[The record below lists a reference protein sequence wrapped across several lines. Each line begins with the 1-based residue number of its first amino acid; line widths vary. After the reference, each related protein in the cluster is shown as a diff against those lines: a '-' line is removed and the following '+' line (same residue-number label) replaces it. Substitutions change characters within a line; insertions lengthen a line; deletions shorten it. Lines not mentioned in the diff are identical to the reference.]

1 MPPNVAKLLSLSP
14 MYKAAIIGAGASGC
28 FCAVEMKR
36 RHPDWDIVV
45 LESAPA
51 PLQKLA
57 ITGGGRCNLTNS
69 FNEVG
74 SLREVYPRG
83 EQLMKRGLREFDQ
96 NDCMAWWERE
106 GVRLVVQDDQ
116 CVFPRSQDAMQLV
129 HTLERLMSRLGVRLR
144 CRCKVI
150 SISDLRSSGGC
161 GYQISLASGEHLEA
175 DRVVVSV
182 GGCSSE
188 VLGRILPQGVPLT
201 PTVPSLFTLRL
212 DDEKLRQ
219 LGGTVVRD
227 ATLSIAGTAHRSRG
241 IVLITDWGVSGPA
254 TLRLSSYAART
265 LSQMQYKGRLIINWL
280 SLNEMQTADML
291 EGLVGGSKAGG
302 RQLANTRP
310 EELTDRLWRHIIA
323 RSALR
328 PDIRCSEIG
337 SKGLSRLKN
346 SLCADCYDILGRAR
360 FKEEFVT
367 CGGVD
372 LAAINLNTLEVKGFP
387 GLFVTGEALDM
398 DAVTGGFN
406 LQAAWTTGYIAAK

>member
-161 GYQISLASGEHLEA
+161 GYHISLASGERLEA

-219 LGGTVVRD
+219 LGGTVVSD

-337 SKGLSRLKN
+337 SKGLSRL
-346 SLCADCYDILGRAR
+346 
-360 FKEEFVT
+360 
-367 CGGVD
+367 
-372 LAAINLNTLEVKGFP
+372 
-387 GLFVTGEALDM
+387 
-398 DAVTGGFN
+398 
-406 LQAAWTTGYIAAK
+406 